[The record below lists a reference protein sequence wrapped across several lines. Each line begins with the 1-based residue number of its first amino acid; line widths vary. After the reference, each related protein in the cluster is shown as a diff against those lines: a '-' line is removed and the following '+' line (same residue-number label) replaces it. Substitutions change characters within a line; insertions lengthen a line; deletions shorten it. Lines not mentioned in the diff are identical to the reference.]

1 VSGLDAGVA
10 RRWREIDP
18 LLPSP
23 FLSAPHCGAPLV
35 VSADGGTIAAGRCE
49 HWVGAPGSLDL
60 SWGAARRFQL
70 FAMVADPGLPG
81 GLRQLLSQWRD
92 HLAELPGAGDEDTA
106 AVVNW
111 PSRDV
116 DGIATLLRH
125 GLDPLEVLAVRTA
138 PRRGNPQPPSDAPL
152 LRTDGGLRI
161 RRAGQADIEAVARLG
176 LEIVRFD
183 SRFTAVT
190 ERADSMDALLR
201 EAAELVAGPAPW
213 TWLAERDDEP
223 VAMLAAQR
231 PTAAG
236 WITPMTS
243 LSPAAYL
250 MLMFVHPGERGTGV
264 GAALV
269 RQFHREADAAGM
281 AAILLHHAQLN
292 PLSAPFWSRQGYR
305 PLWTS
310 WQALPARAVRLPARL
325 LVRLLVCQHGAGVAL
340 QRRLEE
346 P

>member
-1 VSGLDAGVA
+1 VSGLDAGIT

-18 LLPSP
+18 ALPAP
-23 FLSAPHCGAPLV
+23 FMTAPHCGAPLV
-35 VSADGGTIAAGRCE
+35 VSADGPAIATGRCE
-49 HWVGAPGSLDL
+49 HWVGTPGSLDL

-70 FAMVADPGLPG
+70 FAMVAGAGLAD
-81 GLRQLLSQWRD
+81 GLGQLLSQWRA
-92 HLAELPGAGDEDTA
+92 HLAELPGTGDQDTA

-138 PRRGNPQPPSDAPL
+138 PRRGAAHPPSDAPVPHG
-152 LRTDGGLRI
+152 DGDGHGHGGWRI
-161 RRAGQADIEAVARLG
+161 RRAGPDDIEAVARLG
-176 LEIVRFD
+176 LEIIRFD

-190 ERADSMDALLR
+190 ERADSMDALRR

-213 TWLAERDDEP
+213 TWLAERDGEA
-223 VAMLAAQR
+223 VGLLAAQR
-231 PTAAG
+231 PAAAG

-243 LSPAAYL
+243 LAPAAYL

-264 GAALV
+264 GATLV
-269 RQFHREADAAGM
+269 GRFHREADAAGIR
-281 AAILLHHAQLN
+281 AILLHHAQLN
-292 PLSAPFWSRQGYR
+292 PLSAPFWSRHGYR

-310 WQALPARAVRLPARL
+310 WQALPARAVRLP
-325 LVRLLVCQHGAGVAL
+325 G
-340 QRRLEE
+340 
-346 P
+346 